1 VLVVGGV
8 RELRSLQPPPGTRD
22 QTRSSEIF
30 RRLTPE
36 YTGGFFV
43 VEPFASRS
51 EMANGNKTG
60 FPAPERKRP
69 RQWRGLLSG
78 GAGNRTR
85 VLR

>member
-1 VLVVGGV
+1 MEGV
-8 RELRSLQPPPGTRD
+8 CKGV
-22 QTRSSEIF
+22 
-30 RRLTPE
+30 
-36 YTGGFFV
+36 V

-60 FPAPERKRP
+60 FPAPGRKRP
-69 RQWRGLLSG
+69 RQRRGLLSG

>member
-1 VLVVGGV
+1 MEGV
-8 RELRSLQPPPGTRD
+8 CKGV
-22 QTRSSEIF
+22 
-30 RRLTPE
+30 
-36 YTGGFFV
+36 V

-69 RQWRGLLSG
+69 RQRRGLLSGGAGIRRTSNKKTPCPFKGKAFFSG